1 MLHVPGMHLLRVLI
15 GSLGVLLFVLSKI
28 LVGLAASPFAGL
40 HKLPTLLYERATERD
55 PILLTSNTT
64 YVIRGVFFCG
74 RH

>member
-1 MLHVPGMHLLRVLI
+1 MLHAPGMHLLRVLI

-40 HKLPTLLYERATERD
+40 YKLPTLLYERATEQD